1 MQRLIAILHPLNMK
15 KSHLLLLLLFVYNSL
30 LAQYKIGPKIQWED
44 ENWTWGKMIM
54 EQGVVAHTYKFVNV
68 GDEPAKI
75 LEVLPSCGC
84 TAAEWTTQA
93 ILPGKSGFVKIK
105 FDPKGKLGP
114 NSKYVTVK
122 TNSNPSIFTLTLK
135 GDVISNKWQR
145 SKYKLQ
151 YGNLAIVTNQIE
163 IGNIKE
169 NASYKFE
176 IPLANI
182 GKKAVEIR
190 RIFNA
195 PNIKITHESS
205 TIGTEEELIL
215 HCVYTPI
222 KPTVYGENLHEIK
235 ILTNDDT
242 LALKTFSFL
251 AVVEEDFTK
260 LTPKQ
265 LRRAPILSFDKTEEH
280 FGTVSDE
287 DTKVALFKLTNK
299 GKSDLIV
306 HKIVNQCEC
315 IEVQS
320 DKMSIKKGEFAT
332 LTVRYSP
339 RKYIG
344 VDERFVNLITNDPKN
359 SNFTLT
365 IKSYVLPAE

>member
-1 MQRLIAILHPLNMK
+1 MK
-15 KSHLLLLLLFVYNSL
+15 KIKLGFLLFLISISVF
-30 LAQYKIGPKIQWED
+30 AQYKIGPKIQWED
-44 ENWTWGKMIM
+44 ENWNWGKIIM
-54 EQGVVAHTYKFVNV
+54 EQGVVGHNFKFVNV
-68 GDEPAKI
+68 GDEPVKI

-84 TAAEWTTQA
+84 TVAEWTTQSV
-93 ILPGKSGFVKIK
+93 LPGKTGFVKVK

-114 NSKYVTVK
+114 NSKYITVK
-122 TNSNPSIFTLTLK
+122 TNSEPAIFTLTIK

-151 YGNLAIVTNQIE
+151 YGNLAIVTNKIE

-182 GKKAVEIR
+182 GIKPIQIK

-195 PNIKITHESS
+195 PNIKISNEAKI
-205 TIGTEEELIL
+205 IGTEEELIL
-215 HCVYTPI
+215 QCVYSPI
-222 KPTVYGENLHEIK
+222 RPTVFGENLHEIK

-242 LALKTFSFL
+242 LALKTFSL
-251 AVVEEDFTK
+251 LSVVEEDFSK

-265 LRRAPILSFDKTEEH
+265 IRRAPILSFDKTEVQ

-287 DTKVALFKLTNK
+287 DTKTVSFKLTNK
-299 GKSDLIV
+299 GKSDLII
-306 HKIVNQCEC
+306 HKIVNQCEY
-315 IEVQS
+315 IEIES
-320 DKMSIKKGEFAT
+320 DKMLVRKGDFAVI
-332 LTVRYSP
+332 TVKYSP
-339 RKYIG
+339 KKYIG
-344 VDERFVNLITNDPKN
+344 VDERFINVITNDPKH